1 MATIVPYRQQTS
13 SVVGAPDTRRGTLR
27 VDGSN
32 PLAGVAQGIGNYAEK
47 IRVQTTRQELGDVRK
62 RLAMAETEVSKT
74 LLEAGTADL
83 DAEGWQEGVQEQI
96 NGAVSSQG
104 NDYTTPEA
112 RAAFDT
118 GVAILGQNSLL
129 SVAKMQASR
138 TGKKAALD
146 FQDTQ
151 VLKNNIIYEDP
162 EKLGFHIDELRA
174 TAEDPNGPL
183 AGMDGA
189 KRQLLVDGAETDM
202 AEAAIAGLVKS
213 NPWQA
218 KRLLDDGAFN
228 EFIDAGRRRTL
239 SSQADS
245 EGRTRSAR
253 ANALYVSNLMVD
265 ARAGKDISAHIP
277 KMDRLVGSGG
287 MAPGQ
292 RASVISTYNI
302 AQRDIRREDWN
313 TAKTAEVSGEV
324 AKAVATGDGNLL
336 GLPTNMRFKNP
347 EGGPDL
353 VLNTKDI
360 VESQLARAIQDGVGR
375 DDTLPEAVSNAVAR
389 MAQTGGGT
397 KFDVLSSKLEAGYAA
412 GATATT
418 YFTSNKDIDPEDP
431 KVSRHLERALTGYN
445 YWKGLS
451 NNTPMRNANT
461 TSDAAS
467 FYNLV
472 DSYVKVGNMSEKDAI
487 GAAALRSLSA
497 ATTPVPTS
505 DIGEAFDDSPMG
517 SAKNYGELRQLVTA
531 QANLLN
537 LPPSDAI
544 DAAIRTIKET
554 HRELNGYW
562 FNSSAMDVPP
572 QSVLKYLNRV
582 AVKQPFL
589 NKENA
594 KIMEEL
600 GIREGDLMMLPLPGR
615 PDIWSLIDM
624 KSGLEVPG
632 NKFRF
637 SLATL
642 NQRVRDELGIEGFAA
657 LQRSLLADESEAET
671 DAGAATA
678 RPLLGGAQQ

>member
-27 VDGSN
+27 VDSSN

-118 GVAILGQNSLL
+118 GIAILGQNSLL

-162 EKLGFHIDELRA
+162 EKLGFHIAELRA

-202 AEAAIAGLVKS
+202 AEAAIAGLMKS

-239 SSQADS
+239 LSQADS

-287 MAPGQ
+287 MAAGQ

-302 AQRDIRREDWN
+302 AQRDIRREDFN
-313 TAKTAEVSGEV
+313 RSQTAVVEGEV
-324 AKAVATGDGNLL
+324 AKAVATGDGDLL
-336 GLPTNMRFKNP
+336 GLPASMRFENP
-347 EGGPDL
+347 HGGPDL
-353 VLNTKDI
+353 VINTKDV

-375 DDTLPEAVSNAVAR
+375 DETLPEAVSNAVAR

-397 KFDVLSSKLEAGYAA
+397 KFDVLSSPLEAGYAA

-418 YFTSNKDIDPEDP
+418 YFTSNKNIDPEDP

-451 NNTPMRNANT
+451 DNPAMRNANT

-472 DSYVKVGNMSEKDAI
+472 DSYVRVGNMSEKDAI

-505 DIGEAFDDSPMG
+505 DIGKAFDDSPMG
-517 SAKNYGELRQLVTA
+517 SANNYGELRQLVTT

-544 DAAIRTIKET
+544 DAAIRTVSET

-572 QSVLKYLNRV
+572 QHVLKYLNRV

-589 NKENA
+589 NEENA
-594 KIMEEL
+594 KIMEKW
-600 GIREGDLMMLPLPGR
+600 GISEGDLTMLPLPGR